1 MKKQLGQI
9 KRNIMMLFDYFGDY
23 KIYKKYNF
31 GNYKN
36 KHHIALEGKIRRQI
50 HIIEKGMSLS
60 NPRIGFGQEKIKN
73 LFMYID
79 EYIEL
84 GYKTN
89 SDVVPSAIGTLI
101 AYLEFF
107 KKQGYVNQDLEK
119 KIKSYN
125 INCDIHNYGLELMS
139 NEELR
144 NKARM
149 EFPDFFESRCSVRQ
163 FSNKEIDSSVIE
175 QAVQIARKSPSAC
188 NRQTAK
194 VYFFKEKD
202 INTYIGKELVEGSG
216 GFDSEVK
223 KYLVVTGERMAFTD
237 SYERNQ
243 CIIDASLFA
252 MNLVLALHYYGIGS
266 CILQASEKKDLDQK
280 RHEVLEIPDS
290 EKIVLFIAI
299 GYYKESFQVA
309 KSHRKD
315 IREYLIIK

>member
-9 KRNIMMLFDYFGDY
+9 KRNIKMLFDYIGDY
-23 KIYKKYNF
+23 EIYKKYNF

-84 GYKTN
+84 GYKAN
-89 SDVVPSAIGTLI
+89 SDIVSSAIGTLI
-101 AYLEFF
+101 AYLDFF

-125 INCDIHNYGLELMS
+125 INCNVHNYGLELMR
-139 NEELR
+139 NEELK

-149 EFPDFFESRCSVRQ
+149 EFPDFFESRYSVRQ
-163 FSNKEIDSSVIE
+163 FSNKEVDSSVIE
-175 QAVQIARKSPSAC
+175 QAVQIAKKSPSAC

-202 INTYIGKELVEGSG
+202 TNAYIGKELVEGSG
-216 GFDSEVK
+216 GFDSEVN

-266 CILQASEKKDLDQK
+266 CILQASEKRDLDQK
-280 RHEVLEIPDS
+280 RHKVLGIPDS

-315 IREYLIIK
+315 ISEYLIIK